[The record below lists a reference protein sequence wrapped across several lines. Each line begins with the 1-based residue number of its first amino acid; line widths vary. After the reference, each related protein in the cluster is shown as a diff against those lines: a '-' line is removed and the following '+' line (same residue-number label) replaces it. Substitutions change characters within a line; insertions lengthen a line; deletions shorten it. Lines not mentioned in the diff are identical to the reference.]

1 MSGQKRSTEES
12 PNAWQSKCKK
22 QITTNPYPD
31 DWKEITEVKYCD
43 PLILVRC
50 KVRSQNWN
58 GKEFIV
64 GRAYK
69 LEYKWKDATGHVHGD
84 RPIVVPCGMVT
95 DLASIPWP
103 LRLFT
108 SKVARH
114 IEASVIHDYLYGSQ
128 LEFGRGNN
136 KSDRKFADELYKRL
150 MEKAG
155 VGPVIRRGM
164 YMGVRVGACSSFKNR
179 NRYVGQS
186 KETCCCNAPY
196 KICCDST

>member
-1 MSGQKRSTEES
+1 MSGQQRSTGGP

-22 QITTNPYPD
+22 QTTSPYPD
-31 DWKEITEVKYCD
+31 NWKKITEVKYCD

-58 GKEFIV
+58 GKGFIV

-69 LEYKWKDATGHVHGD
+69 VEYKWKDKDGKDHGYC
-84 RPIVVPCGMVT
+84 PVVVPCGMET
-95 DLASIPWP
+95 DLASIPQP
-103 LRLFT
+103 LRFIT

-114 IEASVIHDYLYGSQ
+114 IEASVIHDYLYGAQ

-150 MEKAG
+150 MKKAR
-155 VGPVIRRGM
+155 VNPVIREGM
-164 YMGVRVGACSSFKNR
+164 YRGVRIGGHCSFKNI
-179 NRYVGQS
+179 NRYMGQS
-186 KETCCCNAPY
+186 KKTCCCNAPH
-196 KICCDST
+196 KIC